1 MVLYTGIFLVVAVCF
16 PVVMWAG
23 DAVPALAG
31 NPARQSNSGFG
42 YDSHRHA
49 GWPVHLQRSKRG
61 FRDMATLGKI
71 VNFIPVSRRLLL
83 IIWPFVVIVVIL
95 VWLSSASM
103 NILMATRAYSE
114 GESLW
119 SKGQKQ
125 AIFYLL
131 RYTETQSEVDFR
143 KYRERIAVTLGDKKA
158 RLELEKPN
166 PDYAIAWQGFVE
178 GDNHPKDI
186 PGLIMLFRRFRN
198 IDFMVEVIDLWTEGD
213 RLIGEITVAAEEL
226 NALIWSGNAD
236 PGRLSAFRERLL
248 KIDTELTPL
257 TDQFTRTLGVAT
269 RKTKFILLLVNLAAA
284 GILIPIGIWLS
295 QRMVR
300 RGEEAEEALELS
312 QERFNL
318 AVSGSNDGLWDW
330 NVVTGEV
337 YYSPRFKQLLGLRDH
352 EMENNVSALMERVH
366 PEDKEPTETAF
377 TDHFKN
383 GAPFDVEVRL
393 HARSGEY
400 LWFRSRGQSVRN
412 SEGRAVRMAGAIT
425 DVTDRRLAAAELF
438 AEKERA
444 QVTLASIADGVITTD
459 TEGGVQ
465 YLNPV
470 AEALTGW
477 VTASA
482 HGLPLQA
489 IFRMI
494 DETNRSPAPNP
505 IETVLR
511 EGRNVEVA
519 ATVLLLRNDGS
530 EIPIVQS
537 AAPIRARSGEIIG
550 VVLVLHD
557 VSNERQ
563 YAAKLSYQAS
573 HDSLTGL
580 INRAEFEL
588 RLSLAL
594 KSAAQIGR
602 HHAVMYLDLD
612 QFKVVN
618 DTCGHAAG
626 DQLMRQVSTLL
637 QGRLREGDTL
647 ARLGGDE
654 FGVLLENCA
663 PDNALRIADELRQTV
678 TDFHFAWESRSF
690 NIGVSVGLVNVEDEL
705 FTLADMMSAADSA
718 CYMAKE
724 KGRNRVQVYHRGDSE
739 LSMRQGE
746 MEWIGRLQKAL
757 DEDRFVLYAQDIVE
771 LDPARRY
778 GNHCEILIRMLD
790 ERGELVPPMAFIP
803 AAERYNLMPAI
814 DRWVIRTAF
823 ATISR
828 QRAESGGYDLGACA
842 INLSGASIGDERFL
856 EFVRKQFAHFGVP
869 AQTICFEIT
878 ETAAIANLDKAAHF
892 IRELKS
898 LGCLFS
904 LDDFGAGM
912 SSFAYLKHL
921 PVDYLKIDGGFVK
934 DMADDPIDRA
944 MVEAINSVGHV
955 MGKKT
960 IAEFVDSDRVM
971 ALLREIGVDFAQGY
985 GVAKPRPFGPRLR
998 MAAGSA

>member
-1 MVLYTGIFLVVAVCF
+1 
-16 PVVMWAG
+16 
-23 DAVPALAG
+23 
-31 NPARQSNSGFG
+31 
-42 YDSHRHA
+42 
-49 GWPVHLQRSKRG
+49 
-61 FRDMATLGKI
+61 MATLGKI
-71 VNFIPVSRRLLL
+71 VNFIPISRRLLL

-95 VWLSSASM
+95 VWLSSESM

-143 KYRERIAVTLGDKKA
+143 KYRGRIAVTLGDKKA

-226 NALIWSGNAD
+226 NASIWSGNAD
-236 PGRLSAFRERLL
+236 PGTLRAFRERLL

-257 TDQFTRTLGVAT
+257 TDQFTRTLGNAT

-330 NVVTGEV
+330 NVATGEV

-383 GAPFDVEVRL
+383 GTPFDVEVRL

-459 TEGGVQ
+459 TGGWVQ

-494 DETNRSPAPNP
+494 DETNRTPAPNP
-505 IETVLR
+505 IEMVLR